1 MFHFEPHVDLADRA
15 APVPFAPSEP
25 APGYVEVPLT
35 YLVDTGEKPVTY
47 IPAPGGGEIRR
58 TGQYAQSVVAIHDGR
73 DKARDLSLDRQGF
86 VLTRHDTAVADFHD
100 PEEVRAVYYP
110 EMERLV
116 KAATGASRVLV
127 FDHNVRID
135 GGPGG
140 NRAGVSE
147 PVRTVHNDYTAK
159 SGPQRVRTLLDAD
172 EAEALLKNRV
182 AVINVWKPIQ
192 GPVQTAPL
200 ALADA
205 QSITPGDLTA
215 LELVYPDRTGEIY
228 NATFNPDHRWYYF
241 PDMQKDEAIL
251 IKGYDSV
258 DDGRAR
264 FTLHT
269 AFDDPTSPPAA
280 APRQSIE
287 VRAFAFFNS

>member
-25 APGYVEVPLT
+25 APGYVEAPLT

-58 TGQYAQSVVAIHDGR
+58 TGQYAQSLVAIHDGR
-73 DKARDLSLDRQGF
+73 DMARDLSLDRQGF

-159 SGPQRVRTLLDAD
+159 SGPQRVRNLLDAD

-182 AVINVWKPIQ
+182 AVINVWRPIQ

-205 QSITPGDLTA
+205 QSIAPGDLT
-215 LELVYPDRTGEIY
+215 LLDLVYPDRTGEIY

-251 IKGYDSV
+251 IKGYDSA

-269 AFDDPTSPPAA
+269 AFDDPTSPPDA

-287 VRAFAFFNS
+287 IRTLVFFDA

>member
-1 MFHFEPHVDLADRA
+1 M
-15 APVPFAPSEP
+15 
-25 APGYVEVPLT
+25 
-35 YLVDTGEKPVTY
+35 
-47 IPAPGGGEIRR
+47 
-58 TGQYAQSVVAIHDGR
+58 
-73 DKARDLSLDRQGF
+73 
-86 VLTRHDTAVADFHD
+86 
-100 PEEVRAVYYP
+100 
-110 EMERLV
+110 
-116 KAATGASRVLV
+116 
-127 FDHNVRID
+127 
-135 GGPGG
+135 
-140 NRAGVSE
+140 
-147 PVRTVHNDYTAK
+147 HNDYTAK
-159 SGPQRVRTLLDAD
+159 SGPQRVRNLLDAD

-205 QSITPGDLTA
+205 QSIAPGDLTE

-228 NATFNPDHRWYYF
+228 NATFSPDHRWYYF

-269 AFDDPTSPPAA
+269 AFDDPTSPPDA

-287 VRAFAFFNS
+287 VRTLVFFDA

>member
-1 MFHFEPHVDLADRA
+1 MFHAEPLVDVAHRA
-15 APVPFAPSEP
+15 APVLPAVAPAPSH
-25 APGYVEVPLT
+25 VEGPLN

-73 DKARDLSLDRQGF
+73 DKARDLSLDREGF
-86 VLTRHDTAVADFHD
+86 VLTRHDTAVADFFD
-100 PEEVRAVYYP
+100 PAEVRAVYYP

-140 NRAGVSE
+140 GREGVSE

-159 SGPQRVRTLLDAD
+159 SGPQRVCDLLGAE
-172 EAEALLKNRV
+172 EAERLLKNRV
-182 AVINVWKPIQ
+182 AVINVWRPIQ

-205 QSITPGDLTA
+205 QSIAPGDLTA
-215 LELVYPDRTGEIY
+215 LKLVYPDRTGEIY
-228 NATFNPDHRWYYF
+228 NATFSPDHRWTYF
-241 PDMQKDEAIL
+241 PDMETREAIL
-251 IKGYDSV
+251 IKGYDSA

-269 AFDDPTSPPAA
+269 AFDDPTSPPDA

-287 VRAFAFFNS
+287 VRTLVFFDD

>member
-1 MFHFEPHVDLADRA
+1 
-15 APVPFAPSEP
+15 
-25 APGYVEVPLT
+25 
-35 YLVDTGEKPVTY
+35 
-47 IPAPGGGEIRR
+47 
-58 TGQYAQSVVAIHDGR
+58 
-73 DKARDLSLDRQGF
+73 
-86 VLTRHDTAVADFHD
+86 
-100 PEEVRAVYYP
+100 VR
-110 EMERLV
+110 
-116 KAATGASRVLV
+116 AATGASRVLA

-140 NRAGVSE
+140 NREGVSE

-159 SGPQRVRTLLDAD
+159 SGPQRVRDLFDAG

-205 QSITPGDLTA
+205 QSIAPGDLTE

-269 AFDDPTSPPAA
+269 AFDDPTSPPDA

-287 VRAFAFFNS
+287 VRTLVFFDT